1 MKRLFPGAN
10 SCKTRH
16 RSESATG
23 FTLIELL
30 VVIAIIAILAS
41 LLLPALAR
49 AKAKAHQTKCL
60 SNSRQIGLAYVMYA
74 DDNNGN
80 YPRSFG
86 WNADGGTIGQVDDH
100 HGGRTFPTNRPLNRY
115 ALALEIFRCPA
126 DVGDYF
132 YTNKTAWEAFG
143 NSYRTQFGVNTFRT
157 RHVTAHVM
165 DTTIRPIKSSEI
177 AVSAVNKVIQG
188 DVPWHGNRPPQDY
201 RSAWHNVRGRRGHN
215 MLWGDGH
222 ASFYKF
228 PNEMED
234 QRLWTLYVPDND
246 TTNPLRPQVSF
257 HWW

>member
-1 MKRLFPGAN
+1 MKRILPDGNSRPTPRHSAGAI
-10 SCKTRH
+10 
-16 RSESATG
+16 G

-30 VVIAIIAILAS
+30 VVIAIIAILAAM
-41 LLLPALAR
+41 LLPALAR

-60 SNSRQIGLAYVMYA
+60 SNTRQIGLTYFMYT
-74 DDNNGN
+74 DDNNASF
-80 YPRSFG
+80 PRSWG
-86 WNADGGTIGQVDDH
+86 WNADGGALGKVNDH
-100 HGGRTFPTNRPLNRY
+100 HGGTTSPTNRPLNRY
-115 ALALEIFRCPA
+115 AQALELFHCPA

-157 RHVTAHVM
+157 RHVTAHM
-165 DTTIRPIKSSEI
+165 QDNTIRPMKTSEL
-177 AVSAVNKVIQG
+177 AAGPVNKILQG
-188 DVPWHGNRPPQDY
+188 DVPWHGNRPPEHY
-201 RSAWHNVRGRRGHN
+201 RSAWHNVRGIRGHN

-228 PNEMED
+228 PKEMED

-246 TTNPLRPQVSF
+246 TTNPLRPQIGF